1 LLTYDSL
8 KSLLSLLSELEIQD
22 MHTWTDAIG
31 FYYHVIAELPLE
43 IYKNIAQYLA
53 FQEASAA

>member
-1 LLTYDSL
+1 MIALRAF
-8 KSLLSLLSELEIQD
+8 LSLLLALEIQD
-22 MHTWTDAIG
+22 MHTWTDAIR
-31 FYYHVIAELPLE
+31 FHYHVIAELPLE